1 MGPPWV
7 AVPFPPNVIHLEHDT
22 FGDPNDPPL
31 LLVMGLGFQLI
42 HWDPEF
48 CQQLADQGFYV
59 IRFDNRDVGL
69 STKIRGG
76 PKPNPLAAFAG
87 ITKSASY
94 TLWDMADDTAALL
107 DRLGLPA
114 AHVVGISMGGMIGQS
129 LAIKHPD
136 RVLSLASLLSTTGN
150 RRVGLPRVR
159 ALALLLKRAPEEREA
174 YLDFAVEVGKVIGSR
189 KYMDEARVRAIAAAA
204 YDRCYYPVGMLRQ
217 LVGIQASGDRTEQ
230 LKRLDVPTVVIH
242 GSDDPLVPTR
252 AGHATAKAIPGA
264 RMVEIADLAHD
275 LPPAVWDQV
284 VEAIV
289 ENTQRAPATA
299 TRQAA

>member
-1 MGPPWV
+1 M
-7 AVPFPPNVIHLEHDT
+7 IHLEHDT
-22 FGDPNDPPL
+22 FGDRSDPPL

-48 CQQLADQGFYV
+48 CRRLADRGFHV

-69 STKIRGG
+69 STKIHGG

-87 ITKSASY
+87 FSGSASY
-94 TLWDMADDTAALL
+94 TRWDMADDTARLL
-107 DRLGLPA
+107 DQLELPA
-114 AHVVGISMGGMIGQS
+114 AHVAGLSMGGMISQS
-129 LAIKHPD
+129 LAINHPE

-150 RRVGLPRVR
+150 RRVGVPRMR
-159 ALALLLKRAPEEREA
+159 TLALLLKRAPDEREA
-174 YLDFAVEVGKVIGSR
+174 YLDFAVAVQKVIGSS
-189 KYMDEARVRAIAAAA
+189 KYVDEERVRAVAGAAF
-204 YDRCYYPVGMLRQ
+204 DRCHYPAGMMRQ
-217 LVGIQASGDRTEQ
+217 LVAIQASGDRTEQ

-264 RMVEIADLAHD
+264 RMVEIPDLAHD

-284 VEAIV
+284 IDAIV
-289 ENTQRAPATA
+289 ENTERSPATA
-299 TRQAA
+299 AARAAA

>member
-1 MGPPWV
+1 M
-7 AVPFPPNVIHLEHDT
+7 IHLEHDT

-48 CQQLADQGFYV
+48 CRRLADQGFYV

-94 TLWDMADDTAALL
+94 TLWDMADDTAGLL
-107 DRLGLPA
+107 DRLRA
-114 AHVVGISMGGMIGQS
+114 ARRPRGRHLDGG
-129 LAIKHPD
+129 HD
-136 RVLSLASLLSTTGN
+136 RPVAGHQA
-150 RRVGLPRVR
+150 PRPR
-159 ALALLLKRAPEEREA
+159 ALARPRCSPPPATGASASRACAPWRCCSSERPKEREA

-189 KYMDEARVRAIAAAA
+189 KYMDESRVRNVAAAA

>member
-1 MGPPWV
+1 VREG
-7 AVPFPPNVIHLEHDT
+7 ISLEYDT
-22 FGDPNDPPL
+22 FGDPADPPL

-48 CQQLADQGFYV
+48 CQQLADRGFHV

-69 STKIRGG
+69 STKMRGA
-76 PKPNPLAAFAG
+76 PKPNVVAALAGFTG
-87 ITKSASY
+87 SASY

-107 DRLGLPA
+107 DRLEIPA
-114 AHVVGISMGGMIGQS
+114 AHVAGISMGGMISQS
-129 LAIKHPD
+129 LAIKHPQ
-136 RVLSLASLLSTTGN
+136 RVLSLASMLSSTGN
-150 RRVGLPRVR
+150 RRVGVPRMR
-159 ALALLLKRAPEEREA
+159 AMALLTKRAPKEREP
-174 YLDFAVEVGKVIGSR
+174 YIDFAVEVSKVIGSR
-189 KYMDEARVRAIAAAA
+189 KHFDEQRVRHVAATA

-230 LKRLDVPTVVIH
+230 LKRLDVPAVVVH

-275 LPPAVWDQV
+275 LPPAVWPRVID
-284 VEAIV
+284 AIAG
-289 ENTQRAPATA
+289 NSARNSDATA
-299 TRQAA
+299 VASAVTSP

>member
-1 MGPPWV
+1 
-7 AVPFPPNVIHLEHDT
+7 
-22 FGDPNDPPL
+22 
-31 LLVMGLGFQLI
+31 
-42 HWDPEF
+42 
-48 CQQLADQGFYV
+48 
-59 IRFDNRDVGL
+59 
-69 STKIRGG
+69 
-76 PKPNPLAAFAG
+76 
-87 ITKSASY
+87 
-94 TLWDMADDTAALL
+94 
-107 DRLGLPA
+107 
-114 AHVVGISMGGMIGQS
+114 MGGMIAQS

-136 RVLSLASLLSTTGN
+136 RVLSLASMLSTTGN
-150 RRVGLPRVR
+150 RRVGLPRMR
-159 ALALLLKRAPEEREA
+159 AVALLLKRAPKEREA

-230 LKRLDVPTVVIH
+230 LKRLDVPAVVIH

-289 ENTQRAPATA
+289 ENTQRAPSAA
-299 TRQAA
+299 ARQAA

>member
-1 MGPPWV
+1 MRTEVRPG
-7 AVPFPPNVIHLEHDT
+7 ISLEYDT
-22 FGDPNDPPL
+22 FGDASDPPL

-48 CQQLADQGFYV
+48 CRRLADHGFHV

-87 ITKSASY
+87 NTKSASY

-107 DRLGLPA
+107 DRLDLPA
-114 AHVVGISMGGMIGQS
+114 AHVAGISMGGMIAQS
-129 LAIKHPD
+129 LAIKHPE

-150 RRVGLPRVR
+150 RRVGLPRMR
-159 ALALLLKRAPEEREA
+159 ALALLLKRAPKEREA
-174 YLDFAVEVGKVIGSR
+174 YQDFALEVGKVIGSR
-189 KYMDEARVRAIAAAA
+189 KYLDENRVREIAAAA

-217 LVGIQASGDRTEQ
+217 LVAISASGDRTER

-252 AGHATAKAIPGA
+252 AGHATAMAIPGA

-275 LPPAVWDQV
+275 LPPAFWDQV

-289 ENTQRAPATA
+289 ENAQRSPSTA
-299 TRQAA
+299 ARQAA